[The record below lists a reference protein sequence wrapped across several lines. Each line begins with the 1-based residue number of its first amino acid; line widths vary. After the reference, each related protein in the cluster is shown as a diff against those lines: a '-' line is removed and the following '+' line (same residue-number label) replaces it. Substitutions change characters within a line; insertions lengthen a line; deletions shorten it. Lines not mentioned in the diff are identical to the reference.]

1 MGWAVELVEQEVV
14 FGTVAVVSSAVVLR
28 GVGYTGQVHIVAQ
41 VVELD
46 ARGEVVGGYALN
58 VCLSAGCRG
67 FVEQG

>member
-46 ARGEVVGGYALN
+46 ARGEVVGG
-58 VCLSAGCRG
+58 
-67 FVEQG
+67 